1 MSTESLNSLS
11 DIDLQRKLI
20 QNGFPNTPVTETT
33 RSVLIQKLKKHL
45 RADKLR
51 KRSNN
56 YVLYSK
62 EQSDSPIYQ
71 YPQRPTGYTNGNGI
85 DNNNDVDLSRSPS
98 AFSRSFEECD
108 SSPLHLSASK
118 MYAPPPVVASN
129 YDGDCSPSL
138 SLGGMNGKYRQQPC
152 SLPYSI
158 DSSNNYG
165 KPSPKV
171 KMSDGGVVNRLLSFR
186 DTTIQRKFNT
196 KVPFTTQASRVP
208 QRTERFPRLSWAGLK
223 NFFKNPDIRPYV
235 IPQVLILLFLI
246 FLTIITVLYVGKR
259 FEHSPIDK
267 TVLKYTLCN
276 PNDLQLVTERITCI
290 EKDVLT
296 SALDL
301 SDQIFKQL
309 NERARLHHCKDS
321 TLSPNLDVN
330 EFVRDLVVG
339 NPTTHRGTIH
349 TNMMAT
355 KYLIVENPQWMIQ
368 MVQSSKNAAH
378 FELSEPNLPLKCVV
392 MKKMTR
398 FFTMIG
404 TLILVAVGCLVIYF
418 AVFLYRVKQKEALQ
432 AVDQFTKDII
442 NELIYQSSQ
451 NESPE
456 VIINQMQEK
465 FVPAKNRSKHLSAWN
480 KALKA
485 LEKNDSRVLFG
496 MVNRDGKAL
505 RTMAWNRNLD
515 KKELGVVKKWQS
527 PAFDN
532 SNKIANPPTPCLK
545 IRHMFDASEV
555 DQANLK
561 QSIVESII
569 EKVGPRC
576 KICDVQLDTQSCW
589 VYIRCATEEDAGM
602 IHNEIN
608 GWWFD
613 KRLISIKF
621 LRLERYL
628 SRFPK
633 PSAEPL
639 LYFHPGEMS
648 SNNTH
653 S

>member
-11 DIDLQRKLI
+11 DIDLHRKLI
-20 QNGFPNTPVTETT
+20 QSGFPNTPVTETT

-51 KRSNN
+51 KRSNK

-62 EQSDSPIYQ
+62 EPSGSPIYH
-71 YPQRPTGYTNGNGI
+71 YPQPQTGYANGNGNGI

-98 AFSRSFEECD
+98 AFGRSFDECD
-108 SSPLHLSASK
+108 SSLLHLSASK

-129 YDGDCSPSL
+129 YDGDCSSPPL
-138 SLGGMNGKYRQQPC
+138 SMGAMNGKYRPQSF

-158 DSSNNYG
+158 DTSN
-165 KPSPKV
+165 KI

-208 QRTERFPRLSWAGLK
+208 PKSERFSRLSWADLK

-235 IPQVLILLFLI
+235 IPQVLISLFLI

-259 FEHSPIDK
+259 FEQSPIDR

-276 PNDLQLVTERITCI
+276 PHDLQLITERTTCI
-290 EKDVLT
+290 EKDALA
-296 SALDL
+296 SALDM
-301 SDQIFKQL
+301 SDQLFKLL
-309 NERARLHHCKDS
+309 NERARLHHCKDAS
-321 TLSPNLDVN
+321 LSPVLEVS
-330 EFVRDLVVG
+330 EFVRELVVG
-339 NPTTHRGTIH
+339 NPLTHRGTIH

-368 MVQSSKNAAH
+368 VVESPNTAAY
-378 FELSEPNLPLKCVV
+378 FELAEPNLPLKCVV
-392 MKKMTR
+392 LKKMTR

-404 TLILVAVGCLVIYF
+404 SLILVAAVCLVIYF
-418 AVFLYRVKQKEALQ
+418 AVVLYRVKQKEALL
-432 AVDQFTKDII
+432 AVDHFTKDII

-456 VIINQMQEK
+456 VIINQLQEK

-480 KALKA
+480 KAIKA

-515 KKELGVVKKWQS
+515 KKDVGLVKKWQS

-576 KICDVQLDTQSCW
+576 KICDVQLDIQSCC
-589 VYIRCATEEDAGM
+589 VYIRCATDEDAGM

-639 LYFHPGEMS
+639 LYFHPSEAA

>member
-11 DIDLQRKLI
+11 DIELHRKLI
-20 QNGFPNTPVTETT
+20 ESGFPNTPVTETT

-51 KRSNN
+51 KRSNK

-71 YPQRPTGYTNGNGI
+71 YPQFPTGYANGI
-85 DNNNDVDLSRSPS
+85 DNNNDLDLSRSPS
-98 AFSRSFEECD
+98 AINRSFDECD

-129 YDGDCSPSL
+129 YDSDCSPSL
-138 SLGGMNGKYRQQPC
+138 SLGGMNGKYRQQSC
-152 SLPYSI
+152 SLSYSI
-158 DSSNNYG
+158 DTSNNYV

-208 QRTERFPRLSWAGLK
+208 QKTVRLHRLSWSDLK
-223 NFFKNPDIRPYV
+223 NFFKNPDIRPYI
-235 IPQVLILLFLI
+235 IPQVLISLFLI

-259 FEHSPIDK
+259 FEQSPIDK

-276 PNDLQLVTERITCI
+276 PNDLQLATESITCI

-296 SALDL
+296 SALEL
-301 SDQIFKQL
+301 SDQIFKHL

-321 TLSPNLDVN
+321 SLSPNLLIN
-330 EFVRDLVVG
+330 EFVRELVVG

-355 KYLIVENPQWMIQ
+355 KYLLVENPQWMIQ
-368 MVQSSKNAAH
+368 VVESPNTAGY
-378 FELSEPNLPLKCVV
+378 FELSEPNLPLKCVA

-404 TLILVAVGCLVIYF
+404 TLILVAAGCLVIYF
-418 AVFLYRVKQKEALQ
+418 AVVLYRVKQKEALQ

-442 NELIYQSSQ
+442 NELIFQSSQ

-456 VIINQMQEK
+456 VIINQLQEK
-465 FVPAKNRSKHLSAWN
+465 FVPAKNRSKYLSSWN

-515 KKELGVVKKWQS
+515 KKEVGLVKKWQS

-545 IRHMFDASEV
+545 IRQMFDASEV

-576 KICDVQLDTQSCW
+576 KICDVQLDIQSCC

-639 LYFHPGEMS
+639 LYFHPGEAA